1 MFGWFKKKQSSG
13 PDFSSLNSRE
23 KAETAARQ
31 GDLAPMLLMPE
42 EFGGEPIGPNLVFV
56 PAWAAEQK
64 HRIDMGTILP
74 LAESGKISKYSAQPL
89 TKVTA
94 LFLHPSPCARMDR
107 ATSPQPLR
115 FGSASGGT

>member
-1 MFGWFKKKQSSG
+1 MFDWFKKKKSAG

-23 KAETAARQ
+23 KAEAAARQ

-64 HRIDMGTILP
+64 HRIDVGTVLP
-74 LAESGKISKYSAQPL
+74 LAESGKISKYSAQPSYKGDSFIPSSI
-89 TKVTA
+89 TVRAYEPGDFTA
-94 LFLHPSPCARMDR
+94 
-107 ATSPQPLR
+107 TIEIW
-115 FGSASGGT
+115 